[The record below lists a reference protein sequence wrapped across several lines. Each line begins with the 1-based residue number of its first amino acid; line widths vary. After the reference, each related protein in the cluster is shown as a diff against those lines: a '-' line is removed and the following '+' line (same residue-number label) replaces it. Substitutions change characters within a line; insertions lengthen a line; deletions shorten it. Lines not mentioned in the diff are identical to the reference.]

1 MNLVTRLNKYKDES
15 FDDIMLWIRNGSIKC
30 GKHAH
35 LVKID
40 KKYKINEKELF
51 NNGKDKWRKD
61 SEGIFGKD

>member
-51 NNGKDKWRKD
+51 NNGKDK
-61 SEGIFGKD
+61 